1 MAGVESD
8 QSTAVIAKSLEITG
22 EQIGVDGDT
31 IVVDT
36 GSKKLILGTVYAKNI
51 SADNIL
57 ARHIAANQIEAKH
70 VKANTITTDKIL
82 FGAGDAIQKNASGG
96 IEVKLLNGNT
106 LSVVGMMNIFSGA
119 GLAIYN
125 GTTDTNSTKLT
136 LIQGGVIKFAEWSP

>member
-1 MAGVESD
+1 MLFAFNSLTYSEQNFKHDSVIPPLKLGEYKILNGCPAILKTETKTEDNCPVDYTGNIEYERTL
-8 QSTAVIAKSLEITG
+8 TA
-22 EQIGVDGDT
+22 
-31 IVVDT
+31 
-36 GSKKLILGTVYAKNI
+36 
-51 SADNIL
+51 
-57 ARHIAANQIEAKH
+57 
-70 VKANTITTDKIL
+70 DKIL